1 MNTNTTNPKPGDVLI
16 WNGNQWE
23 CKNILSDI
31 KLERLRK
38 ERKEKLEKLDTL
50 QNLSEI

>member
-1 MNTNTTNPKPGDVLI
+1 METANNPKSGDILI
-16 WNGNQWE
+16 WNGYQWE

-38 ERKEKLEKLDTL
+38 ERKEKLEKINAL
-50 QNLSEI
+50 QYIIQ